1 MYKKIILAVFML
13 VSLQKVK
20 AQYLMDMVDTTKE
33 EGRGMLNIYKKF
45 DHLKLGGYIQPEYQA
60 ASGKGAKSFEGG
72 DFGAR
77 VSNRF
82 ILRRSRVRI
91 DYVHADKADKIG
103 MQFVFQFDIN
113 ERGVSVRDVWGRL
126 FENKYKLFSFTTG
139 MFARPFGHE
148 INLSSSDRESPER
161 GRMSQ
166 TLMKSERDLGAMV
179 SFDARKKIKGLNH
192 LKLDLGMFNGQGI
205 NATGEFDNTKDII
218 GRVSLKPV
226 KIAKHVTLSGGTS
239 ILYGGLEN
247 NTKYT
252 YTTGEI
258 AGVKR
263 DIIDSTVTNIGEVA
277 ARKYYGADAQ
287 LKIKN
292 KVGFTELRAEFI
304 GGTQTGT
311 GNNSETPTAL
321 LTGFDGFHTRNFNGA
336 YFYLLQNL
344 FSTKHQLVLKYD
356 WYDPNTNVS
365 GDDIGKAG
373 SNLTAADIKYNTLGV
388 GYVNYITPNVK
399 AVLYYAKVMN
409 EKTNLTGFT
418 DDVNDDVFTFR
429 VQFRF

>member
-1 MYKKIILAVFML
+1 MLKKIIIALLML
-13 VSLQKVK
+13 VSIEK
-20 AQYLMDMVDTTKE
+20 ANAQFLMDMVDTTKA
-33 EGRGMLNIYKKF
+33 EGKGMLNIYKKF
-45 DHLKLGGYIQPEYQA
+45 DHLKLGGYIQPQFQV

-77 VSNRF
+77 VSNRY

-91 DYVHADKADKIG
+91 DYVHADKNDKLG

-113 ERGVSVRDVWGRL
+113 ERGVSVRDVWGRI
-126 FENKYKLFSFTTG
+126 FENKLKLFSFATG
-139 MFARPFGHE
+139 IFARPFGNE
-148 INLSSSDRESPER
+148 VNLSSSDRESPER

-166 TLMKSERDLGAMV
+166 ILMKGERDLGAMV
-179 SFDARKKIKGLNH
+179 TFDSRIKVKGLNH
-192 LKLDLGMFNGQGI
+192 LKIDLGMFNGQGI

-218 GRVSLKPV
+218 GRISLKPV
-226 KIAKHVTLSGGTS
+226 QLSKQVTLSGSTS

-247 NTKYT
+247 NTKYK
-252 YTTGEI
+252 YTTADV
-258 AGVKR
+258 AGVKK
-263 DIIDSTVTNIGEVA
+263 DIIDSSVTNLGETA
-277 ARKYYGADAQ
+277 PRRYYGADAQ

-292 KVGFTELRAEFI
+292 KVGFTELRGEFI

-311 GNNSETPTAL
+311 GTSSETPLAL

-344 FSTKHQLVLKYD
+344 FSTKHQVVVKYD
-356 WYDPNTNVS
+356 WYDPNTKVS

-373 SNLTAADIKYNTLGV
+373 SNLTAADIKYNTLGF
-388 GYVNYITPNVK
+388 GYINYLTPNVK
-399 AVLYYAKVMN
+399 AVFYYSKVMN

-418 DDVNDDVFTFR
+418 EDAKDDVFTFR
-429 VQFRF
+429 LQFRF

>member
-1 MYKKIILAVFML
+1 MFKKIILAVLML
-13 VSLQKVK
+13 VCLQTVK

-45 DHLKLGGYIQPEYQA
+45 DHIKLGGYIQPEYQA

-91 DYVHADKADKIG
+91 DYVHAGKENVPTV
-103 MQFVFQFDIN
+103 QFVFQFDIN

-166 TLMKSERDLGAMV
+166 TLMKSERDLGAMI
-179 SFDARKKIKGLNH
+179 SFDARKKVKGLNN
-192 LKLDLGMFNGQGI
+192 LKIDLGMFNGQGI

-218 GRVSLKPV
+218 GRVSLKPI
-226 KIAKHVTLSGGTS
+226 KLAKHVTFTGGTS
-239 ILYGGLEN
+239 LLYGGLEN

-252 YTTGEI
+252 YTTGEV

-263 DIIDSTVTNIGEVA
+263 DVIDSTITNIGETA
-277 ARKYYGADAQ
+277 ARKYFGADAQ
-287 LKIKN
+287 IKLKN

-356 WYDPNTNVS
+356 WYDPNTNVT

-373 SNLTAADIKYNTLGV
+373 SNLTGADIKYNTLGF
-388 GYVNYITPNVK
+388 GYINHITPNVK

-409 EKTNLTGFT
+409 EKTNLVGFT

-429 VQFRF
+429 LQFRF

>member
-1 MYKKIILAVFML
+1 MFRKIILAILLL
-13 VSLQKVK
+13 VCMQHVK
-20 AQYLMDMVDTTKE
+20 AQYLMDMVDTTKD

-91 DYVHADKADKIG
+91 DYVHADKSDKIG

-179 SFDARKKIKGLNH
+179 SFDARKKVKGLNH

-252 YTTGEI
+252 YTTGEV

-263 DIIDSTVTNIGEVA
+263 DVIDSAVTNIGEVA

-321 LTGFDGFHTRNFNGA
+321 LTGLDGYHTRNFNGA
-336 YFYLLQNL
+336 YFYLLQNI

-388 GYVNYITPNVK
+388 GYINYLTPNVK
-399 AVLYYAKVMN
+399 AVLYYARVMN

-418 DDVNDDVFTFR
+418 DDLNDDVFTFR
-429 VQFRF
+429 MQFRF